1 MSSSDETTYDLA
13 VGPKSRRALVRRPTT
28 EWELPVDELWL
39 CALAEIYKD
48 TKVKNDES

>member
-1 MSSSDETTYDLA
+1 MTFDEITYDLA
-13 VGPKSRRALVRRPTT
+13 SGPKSPRALVRRPTT

-48 TKVKNDES
+48 PKAKHHES